1 VESFINNLDCT
12 DWRKVK
18 IMKILT
24 YNNFIKSK
32 SIKPWVTKGILKS
45 IKRKN
50 LLYKSYIKSPNIT
63 NKKKFAT
70 YRNKL
75 NHLLR
80 LSKKHYIEK
89 KIKESENN
97 MKETWK
103 IINSLLNKSK
113 GKNNYPT
120 HFSDNNT
127 KDTDY
132 NIIANKFCRY
142 FSNIGSNLAKKI
154 SEVDVNYKSFLQ
166 GNYISSLFFKDTTPG
181 EVESITMKLKNI
193 SSYGSDELLSTAL
206 VKKKR
211 YYTNF

>member
-1 VESFINNLDCT
+1 MESFINNLDCT

-113 GKNNYPT
+113 
-120 HFSDNNT
+120 DNNT

-166 GNYISSLFFKDTTPG
+166 GNYINSLFFKDTTPG